1 MRYIE
6 GTPPPFLLG
15 KRAIQKCG
23 MATEEGKGF
32 GLIESHYD
40 NANDDD
46 KQYHENLH
54 GEYVLISKKL

>member
-1 MRYIE
+1 
-6 GTPPPFLLG
+6 
-15 KRAIQKCG
+15 